1 MKKIRVTTSWDDGL
15 LLDRKIAVLLLKF
28 GLKGT
33 FYVSPNNR
41 EFPKN
46 KLLTRTDIVSLSKN
60 FEIGAHTLTHP
71 ALTEINADEAKK
83 EIIKSK
89 RYLEKITK
97 KNIKSFCYPKGKYN
111 PDIRDM
117 VSDSGFIYARTVKR
131 FGFKLPNNLFE
142 SETSIDCY
150 KHYQDVVKIFNFSHW
165 KFGEFWENMDWEILA
180 KRTFNRLSG
189 GDVYHLWGHSW
200 IIDKNNE
207 WEKLERVLSY
217 ISRRNNII
225 YCENKD
231 LAK

>member
-15 LLDRKIAVLLLKF
+15 LLDRKIADLLLKF

-97 KNIKSFCYPKGKYN
+97 KNIKSF
-111 PDIRDM
+111 
-117 VSDSGFIYARTVKR
+117 
-131 FGFKLPNNLFE
+131 
-142 SETSIDCY
+142 
-150 KHYQDVVKIFNFSHW
+150 
-165 KFGEFWENMDWEILA
+165 
-180 KRTFNRLSG
+180 
-189 GDVYHLWGHSW
+189 
-200 IIDKNNE
+200 
-207 WEKLERVLSY
+207 
-217 ISRRNNII
+217 
-225 YCENKD
+225 
-231 LAK
+231 